1 MLTCIGRY
9 VTAPTQTTYKN
20 FVAQKKGTQTENT
33 VSLKS
38 GATGHWI
45 GNKNAKN
52 VVVYYHGA
60 YFSTIPDFDI
70 ILYTSIN

>member
-20 FVAQKKGTQTENT
+20 FVAQKKGIQTENT

>member
-1 MLTCIGRY
+1 MLTYILVLLTRY

-20 FVAQKKGTQTENT
+20 WVAQKKGIQTENT

-45 GNKNAKN
+45 GNKDAKN
-52 VVVYYHGA
+52 VIIYYHGT
-60 YFSTIPDFDI
+60 YLT
-70 ILYTSIN
+70 YTPYTN